1 MRHLQISRQCQIL
14 TPLNAFPFKRFWCHK
29 LKMPK
34 PVPLSSALV
43 MVGPIS
49 SNKGDSSLSC
59 FFALQEFQG
68 QNWKSFMAKVKKW
81 NWNAFKIVLPP
92 FPQICLFVCLSGICV
107 LLLDTCLPRVALPSL
122 MHTVL
127 VDIRNG
133 LFLDY
138 PVHQTLRD

>member
-1 MRHLQISRQCQIL
+1 MHS
-14 TPLNAFPFKRFWCHK
+14 PLKDFGAHK

-68 QNWKSFMAKVKKW
+68 QNPKFFMAKVK
-81 NWNAFKIVLPP
+81 NEIEN
-92 FPQICLFVCLSGICV
+92 C
-107 LLLDTCLPRVALPSL
+107 
-122 MHTVL
+122 
-127 VDIRNG
+127 
-133 LFLDY
+133 
-138 PVHQTLRD
+138 